1 MFGFVLG
8 EMWQGLRRNTSMVIS
23 VILVTFVSLTF
34 VGAALMLQF
43 QIQSMKTYWYDRAQV
58 AVDFCTDLSTSA
70 DCSAGI
76 ATQDQIDAVE
86 AELTGAALSPY
97 IKEYYFESQDEA
109 YDRFVEQFGDDPMV
123 SFVKPE
129 QLNQA
134 FWVNLVDP
142 ADSEII
148 VQTVSG
154 MAGVESVTD
163 QRQFLDSIFAVLNGA
178 SLASFTIALVMLVA
192 AVLLVATT
200 IRLSAF
206 SRRRELRIMRLVG
219 ASNGFIQAPFVL
231 EGVFAGLIGSLLA
244 SGAVIGGTHWF
255 VQGYLAPRMPGVQ
268 MVDVW
273 PEAVLT
279 SGVLILVGV
288 LLASLASSISIRR
301 YLRV

>member
-8 EMWQGLRRNTSMVIS
+8 EMWQGLRRNASMVIS

-58 AVDFCTDLSTSA
+58 AVDFCTDLSTSP
-70 DCSAGI
+70 DCSAGVATEEQI
-76 ATQDQIDAVE
+76 AAVE
-86 AELTGAALSPY
+86 AELTGPALSPY
-97 IKEYYFESQDEA
+97 INEYYFETQQEA
-109 YDRFVEQFGDDPMV
+109 YDRFVEQFKDDPMV

-129 QLNQA
+129 QLNQT

-142 ADSEII
+142 SDSEII

-154 MAGVESVTD
+154 MSGVESVTD

-178 SLASFTIALVMLVA
+178 SLAAFTIALVMLVA

-219 ASNGFIQAPFVL
+219 ASNGFIQAPFIL
-231 EGVFAGLIGSLLA
+231 EGVFAGLVGSLLA
-244 SGAVIGGTHWF
+244 SGAVIGGAHWF

-268 MVDVW
+268 MVGVW
-273 PEAVLT
+273 PEAIIT
-279 SGVLILVGV
+279 ASVLIVLGV
-288 LLASLASSISIRR
+288 LLAAISSWVSIRR

>member
-1 MFGFVLG
+1 MFGFVLS

-34 VGAALMLQF
+34 VGAALLLQF

-58 AVDFCTDLSTSA
+58 AVDFCTDLSTSP
-70 DCSAGI
+70 DCSAGV
-76 ATQDQIDAVE
+76 ATQEQIDAIE
-86 AELTGAALSPY
+86 AELTGSALSPY
-97 IKEYYFESQDEA
+97 INDYHFETQQQA
-109 YDRFVEQFGDDPMV
+109 YDRFVEQFKDDPMV
-123 SFVKPE
+123 SFVKAE

-134 FWVNLVDP
+134 YWVNLVNP
-142 ADSEII
+142 SDSEII
-148 VQTVSG
+148 IQTVTG
-154 MAGVESVTD
+154 MPGVESVTD

-178 SLASFTIALVMLVA
+178 SLAAFTIAVVMLVA

-200 IRLSAF
+200 IRLSVF

-219 ASNGFIQAPFVL
+219 ASNSFIQTPFIL

-268 MVDVW
+268 MIGIW

-279 SGVLILVGV
+279 SCVLVVLGV
-288 LLASLASSISIRR
+288 LLAGIASSVSIRR

>member
-1 MFGFVLG
+1 MLGFVLG

-34 VGAALMLQF
+34 VGASMLLQL

-58 AVDFCTDLSTSA
+58 AVDFCTDVSTSP
-70 DCSAGI
+70 DCSAGV
-76 ATQDQIDAVE
+76 ATEEQIGAVE
-86 AELTGAALSPY
+86 AELTGPAIEPY
-97 IKEYYFESQDEA
+97 IDEYYFESQDEA
-109 YDRFVEQFGDDPMV
+109 YDRFVEQFSDDPMV
-123 SFVKPE
+123 SFVQPE

-134 FWVNLVDP
+134 FWVNLVNP
-142 ADSEII
+142 EDSEII

-178 SLASFTIALVMLVA
+178 SLASFAIALVMLVA

-219 ASNGFIQAPFVL
+219 ASNGFIQAPFIL
-231 EGVFAGLIGSLLA
+231 EGLFAGLVGSLLA
-244 SGAVIGGTHWF
+244 SGAIIGATHWF
-255 VQGYLAPRMPGVQ
+255 VQGYLAPRMPGIQ
-268 MVDVW
+268 MVTIW
-273 PEAVLT
+273 PDAVLT
-279 SGVLILVGV
+279 SVVLVVLGL
-288 LLASLASSISIRR
+288 LLAGIASSISIRR